1 MGKTYEALK
10 RAEKERQQKRL
21 EIVQPAQNLEPR
33 KEKSYNRRK
42 YSHLEPY
49 EHLKTSILARYGSP
63 NKSIKTIMFNSTSSG
78 DGCSTTAM
86 NFAATLATDPDL
98 NVLLVEVN
106 LRTPSLIKRLN
117 IGHAPDLNDLVANLS
132 QMTARIE
139 KVESENLYVIGC
151 GGGSLLGALGL
162 FESGE
167 FDQFLKTVRKRFDYV
182 ILDAPPVPVFSEFRV
197 LCSKV
202 DGIVLVVKSDETRR
216 QVALRAKKEI
226 EAARGNLI
234 GVVLN
239 KRKYYIPKW
248 IYKRL

>member
-1 MGKTYEALK
+1 
-10 RAEKERQQKRL
+10 
-21 EIVQPAQNLEPR
+21 
-33 KEKSYNRRK
+33 
-42 YSHLEPY
+42 
-49 EHLKTSILARYGSP
+49 
-63 NKSIKTIMFNSTSSG
+63 
-78 DGCSTTAM
+78 
-86 NFAATLATDPDL
+86 
-98 NVLLVEVN
+98 
-106 LRTPSLIKRLN
+106 
-117 IGHAPDLNDLVANLS
+117 
-132 QMTARIE
+132 
-139 KVESENLYVIGC
+139 
-151 GGGSLLGALGL
+151 LLGALGL

-226 EAARGNLI
+226 EAAQGNLI